1 MALEIDLTGRVVL
14 VTGGTKGV
22 GRGIAERFDAAG
34 ATVVVCAR
42 REPEVA
48 LPDGWTFVAAD
59 LRDGEAA
66 HAAVDAAVEATG
78 RLDCVVNNAGGSPPA
93 DSAEASPRFSE
104 RIVALNL
111 LAPLYVAQRAHHHM
125 VDQAGGG
132 SIVNVG
138 SIVAQ
143 RPSPTTAAYG
153 AAKAGLK
160 QLTQTLAMEWAPT
173 VRVNSITCGYILT
186 EQAELFYGEGEARRR
201 VEALIPMQRLAR
213 TTEIG
218 DVAVWLASDLASYV
232 TGADVA
238 AHGGGDRPPVID
250 EGA

>member
-1 MALEIDLTGRVVL
+1 MALEIDLSGKAVL

-22 GRGIAERFDAAG
+22 GRGIAQRFADAG

-42 REPEVA
+42 REPEEP
-48 LPDGWTFVAAD
+48 LPDGWTFVPAD

-66 HAAVDAAVEATG
+66 WAAVDAAHEAAG

-93 DSAEASPRFSE
+93 DSADASPRFSE
-104 RIVALNL
+104 RIVSLNL
-111 LAPLYVAQRAHHHM
+111 LAPLYVAQRAYHHM
-125 VDQAGGG
+125 KDQDGG

-160 QLTQTLAMEWAPT
+160 QLTTTLAMEWAPT

-186 EQAELFYGEGEARRR
+186 EQAELFYGEGERRQQ
-201 VEALIPMQRLAR
+201 VESLIPIQRLAKP
-213 TTEIG
+213 TEIG
-218 DVAVWLASDLASYV
+218 DVAVWLASDLAGYV

-250 EGA
+250 EG